1 VLPHLSAALNAW
13 INHGMFDYTGIVTG
27 PSGTGKTILHVWSLM
42 PYLGTVRV
50 RNSDLVRRQTE
61 LNAFFAQALVYPA
74 CF

>member
-1 VLPHLSAALNAW
+1 VLPHQSAALNAW
-13 INHGMFDYTGIVTG
+13 INNGIVTG
-27 PSGTGKTILHVWSLM
+27 PSGTGKTTLLVWSLT

-61 LNAFFAQALVYPA
+61 LDAFFAQALVYPA